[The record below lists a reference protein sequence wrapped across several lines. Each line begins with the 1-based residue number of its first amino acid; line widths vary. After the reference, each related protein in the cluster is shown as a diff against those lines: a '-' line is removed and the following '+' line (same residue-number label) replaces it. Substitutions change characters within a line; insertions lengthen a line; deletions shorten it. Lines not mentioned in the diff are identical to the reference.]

1 MNANSVPSATTLECP
16 KCGETMHRI
25 LKGRV
30 AGRKGETLECVVK
43 CTECGDVRKATIKRE
58 KSVLVKVIVS
68 KDDESQ
74 RKEIELLVNE
84 EVFVGDRMLV
94 EGLEVEV
101 SSIESGGRRVEVA
114 LAGEID
120 ALWTKRA
127 DRVKVKFSIS
137 KGHKTLPKEILAE
150 PDEEFY
156 VGDMVEL
163 GRMKVVIHKI
173 KCKDGMVREGGA
185 PASSI
190 VRVYAKGIKETWA

>member
-1 MNANSVPSATTLECP
+1 
-16 KCGETMHRI
+16 
-25 LKGRV
+25 RV